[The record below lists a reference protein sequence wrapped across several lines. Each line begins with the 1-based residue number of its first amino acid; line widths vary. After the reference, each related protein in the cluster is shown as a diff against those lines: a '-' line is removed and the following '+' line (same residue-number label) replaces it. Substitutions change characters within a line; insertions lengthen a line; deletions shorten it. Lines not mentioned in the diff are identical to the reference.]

1 MKEPEEELTEGEKD
15 WLDMA
20 KKNPW
25 LFSNYGDVRKDVQ
38 EDEED
43 SDDCSETSF
52 QKFCDYSGN
61 NRYPT
66 E

>member
-1 MKEPEEELTEGEKD
+1 MKEPEEELTQGEKE
-15 WLDMA
+15 WLELA
-20 KKNPW
+20 KQNPW
-25 LFSNYGDVRKDVQ
+25 VFSNYGDVRKDVQ

-43 SDDCSETSF
+43 DCSETSF
-52 QKFCDYSGN
+52 QRFCDFSGN

>member
-1 MKEPEEELTEGEKD
+1 MKEPEEELTQGEKE
-15 WLDMA
+15 WMELA
-20 KKNPW
+20 KQNPW
-25 LFSNYGDVRKDVQ
+25 VFSNYGDARKDVQ

-43 SDDCSETSF
+43 DCSETSF
-52 QKFCDYSGN
+52 QRFCDYSGN

>member
-20 KKNPW
+20 KQNPW

-43 SDDCSETSF
+43 DCSETSF
-52 QKFCDYSGN
+52 QRFCDYYGN

>member
-1 MKEPEEELTEGEKD
+1 MKEPEEELTQGEKE
-15 WLDMA
+15 WLELA
-20 KKNPW
+20 KQNPW
-25 LFSNYGDVRKDVQ
+25 VFSNYGDVRKDVQ

-43 SDDCSETSF
+43 DCSETSF
-52 QKFCDYSGN
+52 QRFCDYSGN

>member
-1 MKEPEEELTEGEKD
+1 MKEPEEELTQGEKE
-15 WLDMA
+15 WLELA
-20 KKNPW
+20 KQNPW
-25 LFSNYGDVRKDVQ
+25 LFSNYGDGRKDE

-52 QKFCDYSGN
+52 QKFCDYYGN

>member
-1 MKEPEEELTEGEKD
+1 MKEPEEELTQGEKE
-15 WLDMA
+15 WMELA
-20 KKNPW
+20 KQNPW
-25 LFSNYGDVRKDVQ
+25 VFSNYGDVRKDVQ

-43 SDDCSETSF
+43 DCSETSF
-52 QKFCDYSGN
+52 QRFCDYYGN

>member
-1 MKEPEEELTEGEKD
+1 MKEPEEELTQGEKE
-15 WLDMA
+15 WLELA
-20 KKNPW
+20 KQNPW
-25 LFSNYGDVRKDVQ
+25 VFSNYGDVRKDVQ

-66 E
+66 K

>member
-1 MKEPEEELTEGEKD
+1 MKEPEEELTQGEKE
-15 WLDMA
+15 WMELA
-20 KKNPW
+20 KQNPW
-25 LFSNYGDVRKDVQ
+25 LFSNYGDGCK
-38 EDEED
+38 DEENE
-43 SDDCSETSF
+43 DDCSETSF

>member
-1 MKEPEEELTEGEKD
+1 MKEPEEELTQGEKE
-15 WLDMA
+15 WMELA
-20 KKNPW
+20 KQNPW
-25 LFSNYGDVRKDVQ
+25 VFSNYGDVRKDVQ

-43 SDDCSETSF
+43 ECSETSF
-52 QKFCDYSGN
+52 QRVCDYSGN

>member
-1 MKEPEEELTEGEKD
+1 MKEPEEELTQGEKE
-15 WLDMA
+15 WMELA
-20 KKNPW
+20 KQNPW
-25 LFSNYGDVRKDVQ
+25 VFSNYGDVRKDVH

-43 SDDCSETSF
+43 ECSETSF
-52 QKFCDYSGN
+52 QRFCDYSGN

>member
-20 KKNPW
+20 KQNPW
-25 LFSNYGDVRKDVQ
+25 LFSNYGDARKDVQ

-61 NRYPT
+61 NRYPK

>member
-1 MKEPEEELTEGEKD
+1 MKEPEEELTQGEKE
-15 WLDMA
+15 WMELA
-20 KKNPW
+20 KQNPW
-25 LFSNYGDVRKDVQ
+25 VFSNYGDVRKDVQ

-43 SDDCSETSF
+43 DCSETSF
-52 QKFCDYSGN
+52 QRFCDYSGN

>member
-1 MKEPEEELTEGEKD
+1 MKEPEEELTQGDKEWME
-15 WLDMA
+15 LA
-20 KKNPW
+20 KQNPW
-25 LFSNYGDVRKDVQ
+25 LFSNYGDGSK
-38 EDEED
+38 DEED
-43 SDDCSETSF
+43 EDNCSETSF

>member
-1 MKEPEEELTEGEKD
+1 MKEPEEELTQGEKE
-15 WLDMA
+15 WMELA
-20 KKNPW
+20 KQNPW

-38 EDEED
+38 EDGED
-43 SDDCSETSF
+43 EDDCSETSF

>member
-1 MKEPEEELTEGEKD
+1 MKEPEEELTQGEKE
-15 WLDMA
+15 WMELA
-20 KKNPW
+20 KQNPW

-43 SDDCSETSF
+43 ECSETSF
-52 QKFCDYSGN
+52 QRFCDYSGN